1 MEWETWQP
9 KYKQIIERLGLDV
22 EMDRQASGILS
33 NLIGESDL
41 SELREKISGKES
53 IVFGAGPSLEEDLK
67 RLDEEGWLDKKVLI
81 PADGATVCVME
92 YINPSII
99 VTDLDGGIDTQ
110 LEAWH
115 EGAWMVVHGHGD
127 NIDKIKEVVPELDER
142 VAGTTQV
149 DGPDSLYNFGGFTD
163 GDRAAFMS
171 HELGASK
178 IYLAGMDLGEEIGEY
193 SETKSK
199 ERKLEKLTICRELL
213 AWLSEE
219 LGADL
224 VNITSEG
231 EDIPGVPRERIDS
244 TG

>member
-1 MEWETWQP
+1 V
-9 KYKQIIERLGLDV
+9 KRLGLDT
-22 EMDRQASGILS
+22 EMDWKASEILS
-33 NLIGESDL
+33 KLIVESDL
-41 SELREKISGKES
+41 SELSKTVSEKEC
-53 IVFGAGPSLEEDLK
+53 IVFGAGPSLKEDLEK
-67 RLDEEGWLDKKVLI
+67 SDEKGWLRKKVLI
-81 PADGATVCVME
+81 SADGATAGVMD
-92 YINPSII
+92 YINPDII
-99 VTDLDGGIDTQ
+99 ATDLDGDINAQ

-115 EGAWMVVHGHGD
+115 EGAWMAVHGHGD
-127 NIDKIKEVVPELDER
+127 NIDKIKEVVPKLDER
-142 VAGTTQV
+142 VIGTTQV
-149 DGPDSLYNFGGFTD
+149 DGPDPLYNFGGFTD

-193 SETKSK
+193 SETEDK

-213 AWLSEE
+213 TWLAEE

-231 EDIPGVPRERIDS
+231 EDIPGVPRRKIDS